1 MFLLYYRANNI
12 LKMFP
17 KSVVSNWKIIL
28 GELDPEGLFL
38 VKNIQ
43 RQKYEGLEE
52 FDVVKSLYR
61 WMWQGM

>member
-1 MFLLYYRANNI
+1 
-12 LKMFP
+12 MFP